1 MVSASTSGPSEHALL
16 RRAVRLVAIL
26 NLCYF
31 TVEFA
36 IAQAI
41 GSVSL
46 FADSIDF
53 LEDASVNGLILVA
66 LDWRADRRSLVGMG
80 LAGILL
86 VPGIATLWTAWSKL
100 MAPVAPHPAMLTA
113 AGLGALAVNLFCAIH
128 LARYRNQIGSLTRA
142 AFLSARN
149 DALAN
154 VGIVGAGLAT
164 AKTGSAWPDLVVG
177 LAIFGMNLDAAY
189 EVYTAARRE
198 RDVAAATENREHHA

>member
-1 MVSASTSGPSEHALL
+1 MLSASRVETSEHASL
-16 RRAVRLVAIL
+16 RRAIRLVAIL

-31 TVEFA
+31 GVEFA
-36 IAQAI
+36 VAQAI

-66 LDWRADRRSLVGMG
+66 LDWRAERRSLVGMG

-86 VPGIATLWTAWSKL
+86 VPGIATLWTAWGKF

-113 AGLGALAVNLFCAIH
+113 AGLGALAVNLFCAVH
-128 LARYRNQIGSLTRA
+128 LARYRHHIGSLTRA

-154 VGIVGAGLAT
+154 VGIIGAGLGT
-164 AKTGSAWPDLVVG
+164 AVTGSAWPDLAVG
-177 LAIFGMNLDAAY
+177 LAIFAMNLDAAH
-189 EVYTAARRE
+189 EVFMAARRE
-198 RDVAAATENREHHA
+198 RDLAAATANREHRA